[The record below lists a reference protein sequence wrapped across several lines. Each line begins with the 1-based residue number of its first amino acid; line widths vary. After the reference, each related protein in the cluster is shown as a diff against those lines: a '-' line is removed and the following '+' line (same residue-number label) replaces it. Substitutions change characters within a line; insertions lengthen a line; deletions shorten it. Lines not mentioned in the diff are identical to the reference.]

1 MAWNYRRRIKI
12 IPGVH
17 LNFSKNGISTSIG
30 VRGASMTLGKKG
42 TYLNTSVPGLGIY
55 NRQKLS
61 DNSNSETE
69 PRHDIPQIAEPED
82 NIFSVDVQKITS
94 QDMQGIKE
102 AIISAHEQRKELRAD
117 LKKIKLSLIF
127 SKIKL
132 IGSYIFLISLF
143 SKTVATSI
151 KNDISAKKNA
161 IDQLKEQI
169 DNCYVKLDIEFEPD
183 IKTKYEK
190 LIKTFKTLSN
200 SNRIWDITG
209 AYHQDTRAT
218 RSAAS
223 TSVKK
228 IDVKFGIKSLEDIKS
243 QFETLWMKNANGA
256 DLFFYPSFIVM
267 YSTQKKF
274 ALVGLNELE
283 LTHSGVR
290 FVETGTVPQDS
301 KVIDRTWAKV
311 NKNGSPDKR
320 FKDNYQIP
328 IVKYGEINLS
338 SGTGLNEEYQ
348 FSNYEYSEEFAKAF
362 SDYQKLIKSLK
373 QISEQTIEED

>member
-30 VRGASMTLGKKG
+30 VRGASVTFGKKE
-42 TYLNTSVPGLGIY
+42 TYLNTSVPGLGLY

-61 DNSNSETE
+61 DNSNSDTQ
-69 PRHDIPQIAEPED
+69 PRHDIPQIAEPAD
-82 NIFSVDVQKITS
+82 NIFSVDVHKITS

-102 AIISAHEQRKELRAD
+102 AIISAHDQRKELRAD
-117 LKKIKLSLIF
+117 LRKIKLSLVF

-132 IGSYIFLISLF
+132 IVSYVFLVSVF
-143 SKTVATSI
+143 SKTIEASI
-151 KNDISAKKNA
+151 KEDIKAKINA
-161 IDQLKEQI
+161 IEQLKEQI

-183 IKTKYEK
+183 IKTKYDK
-190 LIKTFKTLSN
+190 VIKTFKNLTG

-223 TSVKK
+223 TAVKK
-228 IDVKFGIKSLEDIKS
+228 IDVKFGVKPLEDIKS

-256 DLFFYPSFIVM
+256 DLYFYPSFIVM

-283 LTHSGVR
+283 LNHNGVR
-290 FVETGTVPQDS
+290 FVETGIVPHDS

-320 FKDNYQIP
+320 FKENYQIP

-362 SDYQKLIKSLK
+362 SDYQKVIKSLK
-373 QISEQTIEED
+373 QIVGQTTEED

>member
-1 MAWNYRRRIKI
+1 MTTNDTR
-12 IPGVH
+12 
-17 LNFSKNGISTSIG
+17 NEGI
-30 VRGASMTLGKKG
+30 
-42 TYLNTSVPGLGIY
+42 VPGLGLY

-61 DNSNSETE
+61 DNSNSDTQ
-69 PRHDIPQIAEPED
+69 PRHDIPQIAEPAD

-102 AIISAHEQRKELRAD
+102 AIISAHDQRMELRVD
-117 LKKIKLSLIF
+117 LRKIKLSLVF

-132 IGSYIFLISLF
+132 IVSYVFLMSVF
-143 SKTVATSI
+143 SKTIAASI
-151 KNDISAKKNA
+151 KEDIKAKINA
-161 IDQLKEQI
+161 IEQLKEQI

-183 IKTKYEK
+183 IKTKYDK
-190 LIKTFKTLSN
+190 VIKTFKNLTG

-223 TSVKK
+223 TAVKK
-228 IDVKFGIKSLEDIKS
+228 IDVKFGVKPLEDIKS
-243 QFETLWMKNANGA
+243 QFETLWMMNANGA
-256 DLFFYPSFIVM
+256 DLYFYPNFIVM

-283 LTHSGVR
+283 LNHNGVR
-290 FVETGTVPQDS
+290 FVETGTVPHDS
-301 KVIDRTWAKV
+301 KIIDRTWAKV

-348 FSNYEYSEEFAKAF
+348 FSNYECSEEFAKAF
-362 SDYQKLIKSLK
+362 SDYQKVIKSLK
-373 QISEQTIEED
+373 QIVGQTTEEH

>member
-30 VRGASMTLGKKG
+30 VRGASVTFGKKE
-42 TYLNTSVPGLGIY
+42 TYLNTSVPGLGLY

-61 DNSNSETE
+61 DNSNSDTQ
-69 PRHDIPQIAEPED
+69 PRHDIPQIAEPAD
-82 NIFSVDVQKITS
+82 NIFSVDVHKITS

-102 AIISAHEQRKELRAD
+102 AIISAHDQRKELRAD
-117 LKKIKLSLIF
+117 LRKIKLSLVF

-132 IGSYIFLISLF
+132 IVSYVFLVSVF
-143 SKTVATSI
+143 SKTIAASI
-151 KNDISAKKNA
+151 KEDIKAKINA
-161 IDQLKEQI
+161 IEQLKEQI

-183 IKTKYEK
+183 IKTKYDK
-190 LIKTFKTLSN
+190 VIKTFKNLTG

-223 TSVKK
+223 TAVKK
-228 IDVKFGIKSLEDIKS
+228 IDVKFGVKPLEDIKS

-256 DLFFYPSFIVM
+256 DLYFYPSFIVM

-283 LTHSGVR
+283 LNHNGVR
-290 FVETGTVPQDS
+290 FVETGIVPHDS

-320 FKDNYQIP
+320 FKENYQIP

-362 SDYQKLIKSLK
+362 SDYQKVIKSLK
-373 QISEQTIEED
+373 QIVGQTTEED

>member
-1 MAWNYRRRIKI
+1 MAWSYRRRIKI

-30 VRGASMTLGKKG
+30 VRGASVTFGKKG
-42 TYLNTSVPGLGIY
+42 TYLNTSIPGLGLS

-61 DNSNSETE
+61 DNSDSEPQPRLDTLQTVE
-69 PRHDIPQIAEPED
+69 PAD

-102 AIISAHEQRKELRAD
+102 SIISAHEQRKELQGD
-117 LKKIKLSLIF
+117 LRKIKFSLLFSQIKLAFSYVFIVSLISKKI
-127 SKIKL
+127 
-132 IGSYIFLISLF
+132 
-143 SKTVATSI
+143 AESI
-151 KNDISAKKNA
+151 KNDIKAKKSA
-161 IDQLKEQI
+161 IAQLGEQI
-169 DNCYVKLDIEFEPD
+169 DNCYVKLDIEFDPD
-183 IKTKYEK
+183 IKTKYDRV
-190 LIKTFKTLSN
+190 IKSFKNLAT

-223 TSVKK
+223 TAVKK
-228 IDVKFGIKSLEDIKS
+228 IDVRFGIKSVEDIKS

-256 DLFFYPSFIVM
+256 DLFFYPSFVVM
-267 YSTQKKF
+267 YSTQKQF

-283 LTHSGVR
+283 LAHSGVR
-290 FVETGTVPQDS
+290 FVETGTVPHDS

-348 FSNYEYSEEFAKAF
+348 FSNYEYSDEFAKAF

-373 QISEQTIEED
+373 QIEGQSTEED

>member
-30 VRGASMTLGKKG
+30 VRGASVTFGKKG
-42 TYLNTSVPGLGIY
+42 TYLNTSVPGLGLY

-69 PRHDIPQIAEPED
+69 PRPEVPQIVEPAD

-117 LKKIKLSLIF
+117 LKKIKLSLVF

-132 IGSYIFLISLF
+132 IASYIFLISVF
-143 SKTVATSI
+143 SKTAATSI
-151 KNDISAKKNA
+151 KNEINAKKNA
-161 IDQLKEQI
+161 ITQLKEQI
-169 DNCYVKLDIEFEPD
+169 DNCYVKLDIEFDPD
-183 IKTKYEK
+183 IKTKYERV
-190 LIKTFKTLSN
+190 IKTFKSLSN
-200 SNRIWDITG
+200 SAKIWDITG
-209 AYHQDTRAT
+209 AYHQDIRAT

-223 TSVKK
+223 TAVKK
-228 IDVKFGIKSLEDIKS
+228 IDVKFGIKPLEDIKS

-256 DLFFYPSFIVM
+256 DLFFYPSFVVM

-274 ALVGLNELE
+274 ALVGFNELE

-290 FVETGTVPQDS
+290 FVETGTVPSDS

-373 QISEQTIEED
+373 QIAGQTTEED